1 MSLVTRHSSLVTARL
16 CRALVTRHSSLVTAF
31 RILHSA
37 FCIAPLSAAFAAGN
51 GAFGICEHVA
61 WSVSAG
67 GEYENRDT
75 AFDRCAAAGIEWVRF
90 DVRWNYVGASATNVF
105 NWWQIDGAFDS
116 AEAHGVQ
123 PLPILLGKNPWTS
136 AEAKDDLDNWEAF
149 VSAFV
154 THFRGRFTAVEI
166 WNEPDNEDW
175 GVIPAADFK
184 KIMQRAYTAIK
195 AVDSTVTV
203 VLGGVTASGAD
214 YLSSLYSNGVKN
226 YCDAVAYHPYVHPH
240 APDEEWRTG
249 NILSGYTYHSFIRNI
264 NSVKSVM
271 SSNGDGSKPLW
282 LTEMG
287 WPTHSSGVSEAQ
299 QASFITNA
307 AAIAF
312 ANGVEK
318 FFVYELK
325 APETSS
331 SDAESHFGILHS
343 DYTFKPAY
351 LAYRDYIVR
360 KESGAAD
367 PYANAV
373 FLKAGDN
380 WNTQSFATAGNWSDG
395 AAPHSGTDYL
405 VANLGTAALWFPQNG
420 DTTFGGRSLAIGRVG
435 GLAGRVRNIGWGN
448 TITVGSLTLNN
459 GRWAVAAGQDSAT
472 GVTLAGTATVNAPAS
487 APFVFAAAEE
497 ANVSTRTFTL
507 ASTLSGSSGTAL
519 RFTTE
524 SGTAFDVTFTGSSSS
539 FSGVLTL
546 DGANVTCS
554 FASAALAGSGGI
566 VLTNGATFRPASSG
580 LTLSSRAL
588 RAAGATA
595 GVIDVPAGTTF
606 TLANTLTGQ
615 FTKTGAGT
623 LVLDGDRLG
632 GSGRVYVAQGAVRY
646 GGGDPE
652 AAKGFVSGIASGVS
666 EYYDVADADG
676 GFIEVPSGHTY
687 ILFGEIADD
696 FVALGPGT
704 LVLDED
710 ELSGNGKVDVAGGT
724 VTCDIDTVKYLAG
737 VSGGTLLYRT
747 GDADGILDS
756 AQEIALFTSDDPVS
770 GTIAFADAVAGLG
783 WETDVVEEPAAGGRT
798 SVSLVVR
805 AMTNTTIGS
814 DSFEEPAVGT
824 AASSLSGW
832 TGYGVVTAGTPDIG
846 NPPGVPL
853 PNETHAQ
860 VLTLGGDDATRTYAN
875 GFARDNQSVDML
887 VQVRIADDAN
897 WRTRIASDATAQLR
911 LAFDE
916 TGHACALHGDASG
929 SGYVW
934 SQLGRELANGMES
947 AEHDTYPHNGWIRV
961 SVDFDYTTA
970 APAAYAQ
977 IRIEGR
983 AMRAVDGAA
992 APGAAPAGGTW
1003 LRLPNT
1009 AAASGKISSVT
1020 FSETPAVDDLVHR
1033 YHAAGTAPDFAPFGG
1048 TDLGGVPRSWFD
1060 ANGIPRD
1067 PSSDPDGD
1075 GFANIREWRRGTDP
1089 ADIGSHP
1096 PHSTMLIL
1104 R

>member
-1 MSLVTRHSSLVTARL
+1 MKTTAKIF
-16 CRALVTRHSSLVTAF
+16 TA
-31 RILHSA
+31 A
-37 FCIAPLSAAFAAGN
+37 ALSAATTAFAASN
-51 GAFGICEHVA
+51 GAFGICEHVS
-61 WSVSAG
+61 WSATIA
-67 GEYENRDT
+67 GEYDYRDT
-75 AFDRCAAAGIEWVRF
+75 AFDRAAAAGIEWMRF
-90 DVRWNYVGASATNVF
+90 DVCWNYVGASATNVF
-105 NWWQIDGAFDS
+105 NWWQIDGVFDS
-116 AEAHGVQ
+116 AETHGVQ
-123 PLPILLGKNPWTS
+123 LLPILRGKNPWTKVD
-136 AEAKDDLDNWEAF
+136 AKDDLDGWATF
-149 VSAFV
+149 VSAFANRY
-154 THFRGRFTAVEI
+154 RGRVSAVEI
-166 WNEPDNEDW
+166 WNEPDNRDW
-175 GVIPAADFK
+175 GVIPVADFK
-184 KIMQRAYTAIK
+184 NIVQRAYDAIK
-195 AVDSTVTV
+195 AVDPTVTV
-203 VLGGVTASGAD
+203 VLGGVTADGTS

-226 YCDAVAYHPYVHPH
+226 YCDAVAYHPYVWPD
-240 APDEEWRTG
+240 APDSSY
-249 NILSGYTYHSFIRNI
+249 ISKI
-264 NSVKSVM
+264 NSVKSIM

-287 WPTHSSGVSEAQ
+287 WPTHSDRKGVTEAQ

-343 DYTFKPAY
+343 NYTFKPAY

-367 PYANAV
+367 PYASAV
-373 FLKAGDN
+373 FLMSGDSYSEY
-380 WNTQSFATAGNWSDG
+380 SFDTAGNWSDC
-395 AAPHSGTDYL
+395 AAPHADADYL
-405 VANLGTAALWFPQNG
+405 VANLGSAGLWIYSTA
-420 DTTFGGRSLAIGRVG
+420 TFGGRSLAIGRVG
-435 GLAGRVRNIGWGN
+435 GLPGRVRNTGWGS
-448 TITVGSLTLNN
+448 TMTVGSLVLNN
-459 GRWAVAAGQDSAT
+459 GWWAVAAQGA
-472 GVTLAGTATVNAPAS
+472 TLAGAARVNAPAS
-487 APFVFAAAEE
+487 EPFVFAAATT
-497 ANVSTRTFTL
+497 NVFTL

-519 RFTTE
+519 RFTAG
-524 SGTAFDVTFTGSSSS
+524 SSTAFDATFTGSFSG

-546 DGANVTCS
+546 DGANVTGS
-554 FASAALAGSGGI
+554 FASAALAGAGGI
-566 VLTNGATFRPASSG
+566 VLTNGATFRPAANG

-595 GVIDVPAGTTF
+595 GVIDVPSGTTF
-606 TLANTLTGQ
+606 TLANTLAGQ

-623 LVLDGDRLG
+623 LVLDGDHLG

-666 EYYDVADADG
+666 EYYDVANADG

-696 FVALGPGT
+696 FIALGPGT
-704 LVLDED
+704 LVLDEA
-710 ELSGNGKVDVAGGT
+710 ELSGDGKVDVAGGT
-724 VTCDIDTVKYLAG
+724 VTCDIDTVKYISG

-770 GTIAFADAVAGLG
+770 GTIAFADAAASLG

-832 TGYGVVTAGTPDIG
+832 TGYGAVATGTPDIG

-860 VLTLGGDDATRTYAN
+860 VLAITDDTTRTYAN
-875 GFARDNQSVDML
+875 GFARDNQSIDML
-887 VQVRIADDAN
+887 VQVHIAAGSG
-897 WRTRIASDATAQLR
+897 WRERIASDSSAQLR
-911 LAFDE
+911 IAFDE
-916 TGHACALHGDASG
+916 TGHAWALHGDAAG
-929 SGYVW
+929 SEYVW
-934 SQLGRELANGMES
+934 SQLGRELANGTES

-983 AMRAVDGAA
+983 AMRAADGAA
-992 APGAAPAGGTW
+992 APGAAPTGGTW
-1003 LRLPNT
+1003 LRLPNS
-1009 AAASGKISSVT
+1009 AASSGKISSVT
-1020 FSETPAVDDLVHR
+1020 FEDVRAVDDLVHR

-1060 ANGIPRD
+1060 ANGIPRNPAAD
-1067 PSSDPDGD
+1067 SDGD

-1089 ADIGSHP
+1089 TDTGSHP
-1096 PHSTMLIL
+1096 PHSTMFIL
-1104 R
+1104 K